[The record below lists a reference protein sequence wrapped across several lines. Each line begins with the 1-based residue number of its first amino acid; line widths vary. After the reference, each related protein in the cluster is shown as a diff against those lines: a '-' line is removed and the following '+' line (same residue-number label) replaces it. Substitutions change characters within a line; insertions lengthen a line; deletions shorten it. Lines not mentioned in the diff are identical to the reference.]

1 MKKLL
6 YALVVLI
13 TIAGCRSIEKL
24 VERGEYDEAIVL
36 AARKL
41 SGKKKK
47 KTSHVKALER
57 AFAKITAED
66 MRRIESLDAKNNP
79 EHWTKVLAIGNKIER
94 RQNRVSPFLPL
105 ISKDNYAADF
115 RFVDTGKLINEAL
128 DGSAAYHYN
137 LGLRRL
143 NEAIESND
151 YLRAREAFG
160 SLEKV
165 ESYRADYRDT
175 RMLMERS
182 RELGIADILLNF
194 SDSNIFNYHDEIFL
208 SELNALGRYDINS
221 FWKIYHFEFD
231 SSKNYDVIMNV
242 ELLHTE
248 ISPERELVDRHTDSK
263 KIKDGWE
270 YIKDEEGQIKTD
282 SLGNRLKRDV
292 YKFVEARITE
302 VFREKTAF
310 AAIKISAV
318 DVNNRDLIY
327 DQDLEYENVFSDRA
341 ARFRGDRRAVCDNDI
356 KFLKGDILPFPND
369 LDMIADTAYKMK
381 DMLVERLRKLNV

>member
-1 MKKLL
+1 
-6 YALVVLI
+6 
-13 TIAGCRSIEKL
+13 
-24 VERGEYDEAIVL
+24 
-36 AARKL
+36 
-41 SGKKKK
+41 
-47 KTSHVKALER
+47 
-57 AFAKITAED
+57 
-66 MRRIESLDAKNNP
+66 
-79 EHWTKVLAIGNKIER
+79 
-94 RQNRVSPFLPL
+94 
-105 ISKDNYAADF
+105 
-115 RFVDTGKLINEAL
+115 
-128 DGSAAYHYN
+128 
-137 LGLRRL
+137 
-143 NEAIESND
+143 
-151 YLRAREAFG
+151 
-160 SLEKV
+160 
-165 ESYRADYRDT
+165 
-175 RMLMERS
+175 
-182 RELGIADILLNF
+182 
-194 SDSNIFNYHDEIFL
+194 
-208 SELNALGRYDINS
+208 
-221 FWKIYHFEFD
+221 
-231 SSKNYDVIMNV
+231 MNV

-270 YIKDEEGQIKTD
+270 YIKDKEGQIKTD